1 MSPKPIA
8 AGSLYRTVNMMTNG
22 PWTTELRVAL
32 GPGRAECSTGVPGAR
47 ARASELLDWCGSAAR
62 HRGRVLDP
70 VLRLTDSHKPAKL
83 IYPHGLLGV
92 LPSGDS
98 QQVMCSFS
106 FLTHQR
112 PMAERYGA
120 TPWQTTSKQAQP
132 RCVLR
137 VGRYGKTHG
146 RRHTIPQRHTFTYG
160 VSSPIPTLKR
170 QATYHGTADQLQH
183 EPTRQLRRGAPRYYH
198 YPFSIS
204 KSYRDYKQD
213 GYATL
218 THKMS
223 INKMAMPTPNSQ
235 DEYKQDGHGHAQ

>member
-1 MSPKPIA
+1 
-8 AGSLYRTVNMMTNG
+8 MTNG

-120 TPWQTTSKQAQP
+120 TPWQTTSKPAQP

-146 RRHTIPQRHTFTYG
+146 RRHTIPQ
-160 VSSPIPTLKR
+160 
-170 QATYHGTADQLQH
+170 LQH
-183 EPTRQLRRGAPRYYH
+183 EPTRRLRRGAPRYYH
-198 YPFSIS
+198 YPSSIS